1 MRLFSVLFI
10 MINYVTFAQ
19 PLTIK
24 IESITF
30 KDSIPEQREFK
41 LKYIIKNNTSDT
53 LKMFFKP
60 NNLQPSTE
68 ISASKISYYK
78 IYENDTFID
87 VGSIFTTNGQII
99 SGFSVK
105 ETDSIKSREEFEKKY
120 VEFLSK
126 QYKTS
131 LDSLQKMYKEKG
143 LESLLQFEGKK
154 FYEIEKKRKMTCQ
167 ILNPNEELECSIV
180 FNWDKK
186 RYFYRDPNEYYLAE
200 NAKHYFEITLVA
212 LKEEFKDKIDEAVY
226 NKLINDPNFIK
237 GVFVSNKVEI
247 NLKPD

>member
-1 MRLFSVLFI
+1 MRLFSILFL
-10 MINYVTFAQ
+10 MIGYVTFGQ

-41 LKYIIKNNTSDT
+41 LKYVIKNNTSDT

-68 ISASKISYYK
+68 TSVSKISYYK
-78 IYENDTFID
+78 IYENDTFLEI
-87 VGSIFTTNGQII
+87 GSIFTTKGQII
-99 SGFSVK
+99 TDFSSN
-105 ETDSIKSREEFEKKY
+105 ETDSIKRNENFEKKY
-120 VEFLSK
+120 VEYLSK
-126 QYKTS
+126 KYKIP
-131 LDSLQKMYKEKG
+131 LDSLQKIYKKEG
-143 LESLLQFEGKK
+143 MESLYLFEGKQ
-154 FYEIEKKRKMTCQ
+154 FYAKKEKRKMNCQ
-167 ILNPNEELECSIV
+167 VLNPNEELECSIV

-186 RYFYRDPNEYYLAE
+186 RYYYRDPNEFYLDE

>member
-1 MRLFSVLFI
+1 

-41 LKYIIKNNTSDT
+41 LKYVIKNNTSDT

-60 NNLQPSTE
+60 NNLQPSTKT
-68 ISASKISYYK
+68 SVSKISYYK

-87 VGSIFTTNGQII
+87 IGSIFTTKGQII
-99 SGFSVK
+99 SDFSTK

-154 FYEIEKKRKMTCQ
+154 FYEIEKKRKMICQ
-167 ILNPNEELECSIV
+167 VLNPNEELECSIV

>member
-30 KDSIPEQREFK
+30 KDSIPEQREFI
-41 LKYIIKNNTSDT
+41 LKYVIKNNTSDT

-68 ISASKISYYK
+68 TSVSKISYYK

-87 VGSIFTTNGQII
+87 IGSIFTTKGQII
-99 SGFSVK
+99 SDFSTK

-120 VEFLSK
+120 IAYLSK
-126 QYKTS
+126 KYEIP
-131 LDSLQKMYKEKG
+131 LDSLQDIHKDEG
-143 LESLLQFEGKK
+143 LLSLLEFESKK
-154 FYEIEKKRKMTCQ
+154 FFEEEKKRKMEVQ
-167 ILNPNEELECSIV
+167 ILNPNEQLECLIT

>member
-1 MRLFSVLFI
+1 MRLFSILFL
-10 MINYVTFAQ
+10 MIGYVTFGQ

-41 LKYIIKNNTSDT
+41 LKYVIKNNTSDT

-68 ISASKISYYK
+68 TSASKISYYK
-78 IYENDTFID
+78 IYENDTFLDI
-87 VGSIFTTNGQII
+87 GSIFTTKGQII
-99 SGFSVK
+99 SDFSTK

-120 VEFLSK
+120 IAYLSK
-126 QYKTS
+126 KYEIP
-131 LDSLQKMYKEKG
+131 LDSLQGMHKKEG
-143 LESLLQFEGKK
+143 LQSLLQFEVKN
-154 FYEIEKKRKMTCQ
+154 FYEIERKRKMICQ
-167 ILNPNEELECSIV
+167 VLNPNQELECSIV

>member
-30 KDSIPEQREFK
+30 KDSILEQREFK
-41 LKYIIKNNTSDT
+41 LKYVIKNNTPDT

-60 NNLQPSTE
+60 NNLQPSTKT
-68 ISASKISYYK
+68 SVSKISYYK

-87 VGSIFTTNGQII
+87 IGSIFTTNGQII
-99 SGFSVK
+99 SDFSTK

-120 VEFLSK
+120 VDFLSK

-154 FYEIEKKRKMTCQ
+154 FYEIEKK
-167 ILNPNEELECSIV
+167 
-180 FNWDKK
+180 
-186 RYFYRDPNEYYLAE
+186 A
-200 NAKHYFEITLVA
+200 
-212 LKEEFKDKIDEAVY
+212 
-226 NKLINDPNFIK
+226 
-237 GVFVSNKVEI
+237 
-247 NLKPD
+247 

>member
-1 MRLFSVLFI
+1 MRIFSILFLMLNF
-10 MINYVTFAQ
+10 VTFAQ
-19 PLTIK
+19 PLTIQ

-30 KDSIPEQREFK
+30 KDSIPEQRTFK
-41 LKYIIKNNTSDT
+41 LKYQIKNSTSDT

-60 NNLQPSTE
+60 NSSQPSTANS
-68 ISASKISYYK
+68 INKISYYK

-87 VGSIFTTNGQII
+87 VGSIFYTNEQIR

-105 ETDSIKSREEFEKKY
+105 ETDSIKTREEIENMY
-120 VEFLSK
+120 VAFLSK
-126 QYKTS
+126 QYTTS
-131 LDSLQKMYKEKG
+131 LDSLQMIYKEEG
-143 LESLLQFEGKK
+143 LESLFKFEGKK
-154 FYEIEKKRKMTCQ
+154 LFEIEKKRKIICQ
-167 ILNPNEELECSIV
+167 VLNPNEQLDCLIE

-186 RYFYRDPNEYYLAE
+186 RYFYRDPNEYYLDE

-212 LKEEFKDKIDEAVY
+212 LKEELKDKIDEAVY
-226 NKLINDPNFIK
+226 KKLKNDPNLIK

>member
-1 MRLFSVLFI
+1 MRLFSVLFL
-10 MINYVTFAQ
+10 MLSYVTFAQ
-19 PLTIK
+19 PLTVK

-41 LKYIIKNNTSDT
+41 LKYTIKNNTSDT
-53 LKMFFKP
+53 LKMFFKR

-68 ISASKISYYK
+68 TSASKIAYYK
-78 IYENDTFID
+78 IYENDNFLDI
-87 VGSIFTTNGQII
+87 GSIFTTNAQII
-99 SGFSVK
+99 SDFSTK

-120 VEFLSK
+120 VAYLSK
-126 QYKTS
+126 KYEIP
-131 LDSLQKMYKEKG
+131 LDSLQGIHKDEG
-143 LESLLQFEGKK
+143 LLSLLEFEGKK
-154 FYEIEKKRKMTCQ
+154 FFEAEKKRKIEVQ
-167 ILNPNEELECSIV
+167 ILNPHEELECSIV
-180 FNWDKK
+180 FNWDKN

-226 NKLINDPNFIK
+226 NKLINDPKLIK

-247 NLKPD
+247 NLQN